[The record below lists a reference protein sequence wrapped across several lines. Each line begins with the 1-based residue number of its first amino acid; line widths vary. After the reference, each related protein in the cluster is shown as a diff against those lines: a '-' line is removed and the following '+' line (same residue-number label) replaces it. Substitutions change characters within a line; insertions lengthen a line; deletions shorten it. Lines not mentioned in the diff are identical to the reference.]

1 MEVSSR
7 YITIKTHVQGSAYE
21 SDFELKVASLGR
33 SAEPGSDEIILRNL
47 FVSIDPAQINR
58 MKSYSSSQKSV
69 KTESGIIPGQV
80 YHHFIITVQL
90 DAAKQPSL
98 LPPFNHQASLTC
110 LSSCLYKSS
119 LNGCRF
125 LFLSRKRNL
134 FS

>member
-21 SDFELKVASLGR
+21 SDFELKVASLGL

-80 YHHFIITVQL
+80 YHQFMITVQL
-90 DAAKQPSL
+90 DAANSPPCCLLSITKQ
-98 LPPFNHQASLTC
+98 A
-110 LSSCLYKSS
+110 
-119 LNGCRF
+119 
-125 LFLSRKRNL
+125 
-134 FS
+134 